1 MRNRSSRFALSER
14 KQTSSAYQLHEET
27 GNCEC
32 ITFNY
37 AISED
42 NADMKLRWSQINWTE
57 AEEQV
62 SRLQIRI
69 VKATLEQKWRLV
81 KRLQYLMTNSFYA
94 KAIAVKRVITN
105 KGKRTP
111 GIDGE
116 LWKTDAEK
124 MKAVNELN
132 CQTYHA
138 KPLKRIYIEKFGK
151 TEKRPLGI
159 PTMRDRAM
167 QALQLLA
174 LEPVAE
180 TTADRISFGFRK
192 YRSPEDARE
201 YTFRILSRKDSP
213 QWILEGDIKSCFDK
227 ISHEWMME
235 HIPTDKRILKEFM
248 KCGYI
253 NKGKLYPT
261 TEGSPQGGVIS
272 PTYANMV
279 LDGMEP
285 MILNVYWRSKVKKT
299 FGVKYNSH
307 KVHMVRFA
315 DDFIVTAS
323 DKETLEAIKQMLES
337 FLRERGLT
345 LSMEKTV
352 ITHINSGFDFL
363 GWNFRKF
370 KGKLIIKPSS
380 KSMRKVTKKISEIIK
395 NNRTTKQ
402 EILIQRLNQVLIG
415 WANYHQGTCA
425 KKCFGTIDN
434 RTWKMLWKWAK
445 RRHPNKKHQWIVD
458 KYWKEYKGRRWAF
471 RTEKSILFSM
481 SDMPI
486 VRKSQMALDK
496 NAFLDKE
503 YFQKRSQKH
512 RQKRK
517 MAMRDITCQTPAKKY
532 KLYKSSINK
541 SIHFV
546 QRNLSSSTKKST
558 W

>member
-201 YTFRILSRKDSP
+201 YAFRILSRKDSP

-517 MAMRDITCQTPAKKY
+517 MAM
-532 KLYKSSINK
+532 SSNNAAHIGIMHYRCV
-541 SIHFV
+541 SGM
-546 QRNLSSSTKKST
+546 Q
-558 W
+558 

>member
-81 KRLQYLMTNSFYA
+81 KRLQYLITNSFYA
-94 KAIAVKRVITN
+94 KAIAVRRVITN

-138 KPLKRIYIEKFGK
+138 RPLKRIYIEKFGK

-201 YTFRILSRKDSP
+201 YAFRILSRKDSP

-517 MAMRDITCQTPAKKY
+517 MAM
-532 KLYKSSINK
+532 SSNNAAHIGIMCYRCV
-541 SIHFV
+541 SGM
-546 QRNLSSSTKKST
+546 Q
-558 W
+558 